1 MRGIGFEPMT
11 LRTSSE
17 CSTTELTAL
26 ALHFFHYLVP
36 RACPP
41 WAGNRFSFTKIPQS
55 DNIALFDSPTFR
67 KAKLWYLMVPRGIEP
82 RFAH

>member
-17 CSTTELTAL
+17 CSTTELTAP
-26 ALHFFHYLVP
+26 APHFFHYL
-36 RACPP
+36 
-41 WAGNRFSFTKIPQS
+41 
-55 DNIALFDSPTFR
+55 
-67 KAKLWYLMVPRGIEP
+67 VPRGIEP